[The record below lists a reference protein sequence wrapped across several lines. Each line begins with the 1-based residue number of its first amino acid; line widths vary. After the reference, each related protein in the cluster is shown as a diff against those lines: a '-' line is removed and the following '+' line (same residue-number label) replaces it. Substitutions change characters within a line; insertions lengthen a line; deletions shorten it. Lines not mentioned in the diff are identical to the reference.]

1 MALDRRTYRTVDGER
16 IEGTWRPIFIRN
28 GRNYFLTDLL
38 IFADGALYCWEWVD
52 LDGLR
57 SKLESGWVATALEPG
72 VTASA
77 HHLASWVLTDP
88 MMAVSAEDLLGE
100 VADEIDQLNG
110 RPDSTSRCMAALDRY
125 LASRAQE
132 DREALRRAY
141 LAIPEHL
148 RVYALGDMDYRDWPL
163 QVLSA
168 PLGPDDEPVTEE
180 DRAEAFA
187 YFEGRDRS
195 VGEWAESTP
204 LDGPDQPERPTVK
217 LAVLGRFPDE
227 PDVMWL
233 RNERPTPIEMGGRTY
248 PSAVHAYWALA
259 VTEDA
264 AREAIRDTVT
274 HFDAEEAAGQAT
286 IRADWPEVRL
296 AAMHAVLRAK
306 FGQHDDLAEVLL
318 GTGDARIEYNVST
331 AYWSGG
337 SEGRNWMG
345 RLLELVRAELRAERA
360 GFLGERAT
368 TRTGDQAEGSS

>member
-52 LDGLR
+52 LEGLR

-77 HHLASWVLTDP
+77 HHLASWVFADP
-88 MMAVSAEDLLGE
+88 AMALSAEDLLGE
-100 VADEIDQLNG
+100 VADEIEQLNG

-125 LASRAQE
+125 LASRSEE

-141 LAIPEHL
+141 LAIPGHL

-163 QVLSA
+163 QVLSGL
-168 PLGPDDEPVTEE
+168 LGPDGEPVTEE

-187 YFEGRDRS
+187 YFAGRDQS
-195 VGEWAESTP
+195 VGEWAESRP
-204 LDGPDQPERPTVK
+204 LDGPDQPSRPTVK
-217 LAVLGRFPDE
+217 LAVLGRFPAE
-227 PDVMWL
+227 PDVAWL
-233 RNERPTPIEMGGRTY
+233 RNERPTAIEIGGRTY

-259 VTEDA
+259 VTDDA
-264 AREAIRDTVT
+264 AREAIQAAATPV
-274 HFDAEEAAGQAT
+274 DAEAAAGRAT
-286 IRADWPEVRL
+286 IRRDWPEVRL
-296 AAMHAVLRAK
+296 TAMHAVLRAK
-306 FGQHDDLAEVLL
+306 FGQHADLAGVLL
-318 GTGDARIEYNVST
+318 GTGDARIEYNLSS

-337 SEGRNWMG
+337 SEGRNWLG
-345 RLLELVRAELRAERA
+345 RLLELVRSELRAERA
-360 GFLGERAT
+360 GFVAGRAMA
-368 TRTGDQAEGSS
+368 RTGDQADGSS